1 MPGNGYAP
9 APAAP
14 EPVTY
19 APAAVPAPPDL
30 TSAES
35 KSLLTKLEVSTI
47 HTWVDMFGCTVEGKH
62 ADSNSHRG
70 TDALPKPRAY
80 FRPNGGANRWP
91 NALPFVGT
99 DHLALTTAF
108 GESNRGRIDR

>member
-1 MPGNGYAP
+1 MAPIEGAESAALAP
-9 APAAP
+9 A
-14 EPVTY
+14 
-19 APAAVPAPPDL
+19 
-30 TSAES
+30 
-35 KSLLTKLEVSTI
+35 
-47 HTWVDMFGCTVEGKH
+47 HGR